1 MKLLNYF
8 RSRDR
13 GWILSL
19 GAVVFALYLPFLN
32 NPLVFDD
39 RSFFVGNMAS
49 HYAHTWFHFD
59 LRWLPYSVLG
69 WIDLIFGTVATHA
82 FHLVSMLLHVA
93 SVILLFF
100 ILREVVAATI
110 PEQRNSISLL
120 WGAWCGALL
129 FALHPVA
136 VYAVGYVVQISIV
149 MATFFTLV
157 MMLTYLR
164 GLLTGQLRWLVFSVA
179 AYFLAVF
186 SKEHSVMMLA
196 VLAGLTV
203 LVRAQIRVQKNVL
216 WATWIAFLV
225 IGLLIS
231 LRAVGVFGTPYE
243 PMAAAMFE
251 QQKVLE
257 NIPLQH
263 LLSVLTQA
271 GLYFKYL
278 LLWLLPNPAWMSIDM
293 RESFIFSLGAWQG
306 WLGLAAFALYGL
318 AGVWLLLKSGKSGLL
333 GLALL
338 YPWLFFL
345 LEFSSIRVQ
354 EPFVLYRSYL
364 WMPGLLV
371 MIPLVFISKSGK
383 PVLFSLLMV
392 AMLFAGASVNRLWIF
407 ADNYRLWNDAALLLP
422 NERSPGADRIF
433 FNRAQA
439 NAARGKYEESI
450 VDYQRSIAV
459 SPQYAIVRT
468 ALGWAFIELSRYDEA
483 LEQFDI
489 SISLDPKVSGAYY
502 GKAMVLRIRH
512 EVKLVDELMSKACEL
527 DSQLACLT
535 LKGFVENKWDKTK

>member
-8 RSRDR
+8 RSRNR
-13 GWILSL
+13 GLILSL
-19 GAVVFALYLPFLN
+19 VIVVFALYLPFFG

-39 RSFFVGNMAS
+39 RSFFVGKMAS
-49 HYAHTWFHFD
+49 YYAQTSFHFD
-59 LRWLPYSVLG
+59 LRWLPYSLLG
-69 WIDLIFGTVATHA
+69 WIDLVFGTVVTHP
-82 FHLVSMLLHVA
+82 FHLFSMLLHVA
-93 SVILLFF
+93 NVLLLFF
-100 ILREVVAATI
+100 ILREIVAATT
-110 PEQRNSISLL
+110 PEQRNSTSLI

-157 MMLTYLR
+157 MLLTYLR
-164 GLLTGQLRWLVFSVA
+164 GLLTGQIRWLVFSVA
-179 AYFLAVF
+179 VYFLAVF

-196 VLAGLTV
+196 VLAGLTL
-203 LVRAQIRVQKNVL
+203 LVRPQIRVQKNVL
-216 WATWIAFLV
+216 WSTWIAFLV

-231 LRAVGVFGTPYE
+231 LRAVGVFGMPYE

-251 QQKVLE
+251 QQKVIE

-263 LLSVLTQA
+263 LLSILTQA
-271 GLYFKYL
+271 GLFFKYL

-293 RESFIFSLGAWQG
+293 REPFILSLGAWQG
-306 WLGLAAFALYGL
+306 WLGLSAFILYGI
-318 AGVWLLLKSGKSGLL
+318 AGVWLLLKKGNSGLL

-371 MIPLVFISKSGK
+371 IIPLLFIRKPGK
-383 PVLFSLLMV
+383 PVLFMLLMV
-392 AMLFAGASVNRLWIF
+392 VMLFAGAAVNRLWIF

-433 FNRAQA
+433 FNRAQGES
-439 NAARGKYEESI
+439 ARGNIEASI
-450 VDYQRSIAV
+450 ADYQRSIAV

-468 ALGWAFIELSRYDEA
+468 ALGWALFDAGRYDEA
-483 LEQFDI
+483 LEQFNI
-489 SISLDPKVSGAYY
+489 AISLDPKVSGAYY
-502 GKAMVLRIRH
+502 GKAMVLKGRN
-512 EVKLVDELMSKACEL
+512 EDKQVAELMSKACEL
-527 DSQLACLT
+527 DSQVACLSV
-535 LKGFVENKWDKTK
+535 KGHVENKWGKTK